1 MVFVAG
7 DPGLRVEACSDHA
20 RLLRVS
26 VSLTLMVPVAELF
39 IIGQCQLPGQS
50 SEAQN
55 NMSLR
60 LESGAGRHPLIFL
73 QVPRG
78 RGQAQG
84 RSGQAWPHGRSDS
97 RTQLTNIVH
106 RSCSCA
112 RRLPPTQLNSICT
125 SLFVPIPLF
134 LTTRLLTLSAQL
146 KPLMSQ

>member
-84 RSGQAWPHGRSDS
+84 RHRAGTGQVRHGRMAGPTPELNSPTS
-97 RTQLTNIVH
+97 FIVP
-106 RSCSCA
+106 A
-112 RRLPPTQLNSICT
+112 RVLDVFRQLNS
-125 SLFVPIPLF
+125 
-134 LTTRLLTLSAQL
+134 TLSALLPSFQFL
-146 KPLMSQ
+146 SFSLRDR